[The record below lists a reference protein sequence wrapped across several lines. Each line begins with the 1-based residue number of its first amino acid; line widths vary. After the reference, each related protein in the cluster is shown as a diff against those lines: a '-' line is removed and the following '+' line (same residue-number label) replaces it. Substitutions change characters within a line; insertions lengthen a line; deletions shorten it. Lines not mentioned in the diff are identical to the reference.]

1 MLGPAFSDS
10 LETLAAMEVVCE
22 MEVGDVGTLPV
33 WEGVDGEVSVD
44 GRELGGEAGM
54 KTGESSEGKSSG
66 GCLSIGGGMG
76 GMMPGEPK
84 LGWGSEDIVCARSL
98 PLPKVRLLVDA
109 KRTLLG
115 GPEMVAIDECRWAL
129 DALTGVR
136 GMSSSSSSSSSSSPS
151 TSESV
156 DWDDRGIE
164 DDRALWNE
172 EVDDVERVRA

>member
-1 MLGPAFSDS
+1 MADPAFSTS
-10 LETLAAMEVVCE
+10 LETLAAIEVVLE
-22 MEVGDVGTLPV
+22 GEVGDVGALPA
-33 WEGVDGEVSVD
+33 WKGVEDMVSVD
-44 GRELGGEAGM
+44 GRELGGVAGM

-76 GMMPGEPK
+76 GMIPGEPK
-84 LGWGSEDIVCARSL
+84 LGWGSEDIVWARSL

-136 GMSSSSSSSSSSSPS
+136 GMSSSSSSSSSSPS

-156 DWDDRGIE
+156 DWEDRGIE
-164 DDRALWNE
+164 DDRAL
-172 EVDDVERVRA
+172 